1 MQMLPMIKIIDYL
14 LWHGNQQK
22 WVSTPSKWVSTLPKW
37 VSTPP
42 TWVSTPPK
50 WVSTPPKMGVNT
62 SKMGLNRRRRCS
74 HGVLTDC
81 SCTKRVA
88 QQSRFPSQIRVISV
102 ISFSQLTLRE
112 ENGTLNKALRGRIWP
127 KTKLASMFVRQ
138 TLRWKGSTLWKVTVT
153 GEVGTECLASR
164 GPHKREP
171 QQV

>member
-1 MQMLPMIKIIDYL
+1 MIKIIDYL

-42 TWVSTPPK
+42 
-50 WVSTPPKMGVNT
+50 KMGVNT
-62 SKMGLNRRRRCS
+62 SKMGLNRHRRCS

-138 TLRWKGSTLWKVTVT
+138 TLLGKEALCGKSPSQAKLVLNVWLPAVHTSANLSRCRFPRTMLCVA
-153 GEVGTECLASR
+153 LAPSL
-164 GPHKREP
+164 
-171 QQV
+171 